1 MRAFLALLGKHLHE
15 SRWTLLGSTAAV
27 FALGWLSVYMT
38 SRNET
43 AILKMLSS
51 GEEGGGRMQWMRSM
65 GVESSSVS
73 IMMAFWNH
81 PFFLLLIAIWGI
93 GRGSGAVAAEVERGT
108 LDMVLSRPISR
119 FEYLASQVSAAV
131 LGLGVLATALTLGAW
146 IAVRY
151 NVLQQPPSVWS
162 LLKPS
167 INLAALGLPI
177 YGYSLLASSSDSVRW
192 RPTWIGSVL
201 TLAGFIAFVMVNLPV
216 FKDEW
221 WKPWL
226 ERVSIFKRYN
236 PVELVAKAET
246 FEANVAVLL
255 GVGSAC
261 IAVAFV
267 VFSRRDLPANG

>member
-1 MRAFLALLGKHLHE
+1 
-15 SRWTLLGSTAAV
+15 
-27 FALGWLSVYMT
+27 
-38 SRNET
+38 
-43 AILKMLSS
+43 
-51 GEEGGGRMQWMRSM
+51 
-65 GVESSSVS
+65 
-73 IMMAFWNH
+73 
-81 PFFLLLIAIWGI
+81 
-93 GRGSGAVAAEVERGT
+93 
-108 LDMVLSRPISR
+108 
-119 FEYLASQVSAAV
+119 
-131 LGLGVLATALTLGAW
+131 
-146 IAVRY
+146 
-151 NVLQQPPSVWS
+151 VWS

-267 VFSRRDLPANG
+267 VFSNG